1 MPEDNTLRFLSFQ
14 RFSPAAA
21 VIFALSLMLAA
32 LSGCAPTATVRG
44 GRADLNAVKLLPYD
58 GPKARIAVAR
68 FADKTAKGYGSIGDG
83 LATMFVTAL
92 VNSDRYIVLER
103 DIIDEII
110 AEQDLVTAGR
120 ASVLTGAP
128 TGEIEGAEL
137 LVIGA
142 VTEFEPNKFGIGGGI
157 IGLGT
162 LIGSALLHEQN
173 SNMPVGAAAYTES
186 HIAIDVRL
194 VEAATSRVL
203 ANVSVE
209 GRGQDWGGFVAG
221 EVGGGKSE
229 LPLAFGGFQNAA
241 TEKAVRAA
249 IDIAVTAIAAET
261 PHSFLRHEDAQYA
274 SGSIAGFSYLD
285 LAPANTAAF
294 GSPGA
299 TVAADAGQWDALARS
314 LGLEGKNLAPPV
326 DFQSS
331 RVVAVAAGKQ
341 GTPGLRIAVEK
352 AVRHTDRIEITAS
365 LAAPA
370 PREDST
376 DGKKEAPAVGNPV
389 VLLAME
395 RSELPVSVVWKARA
409 D

>member
-1 MPEDNTLRFLSFQ
+1 
-14 RFSPAAA
+14 
-21 VIFALSLMLAA
+21 
-32 LSGCAPTATVRG
+32 
-44 GRADLNAVKLLPYD
+44 
-58 GPKARIAVAR
+58 
-68 FADKTAKGYGSIGDG
+68 
-83 LATMFVTAL
+83 
-92 VNSDRYIVLER
+92 
-103 DIIDEII
+103 
-110 AEQDLVTAGR
+110 
-120 ASVLTGAP
+120 
-128 TGEIEGAEL
+128 
-137 LVIGA
+137 
-142 VTEFEPNKFGIGGGI
+142 
-157 IGLGT
+157 
-162 LIGSALLHEQN
+162 
-173 SNMPVGAAAYTES
+173 MPVGAAAYTES

-203 ANVSVE
+203 ASVSVE

-241 TEKAVRAA
+241 AEKAVRAA

-261 PHSFLRHEDAQYA
+261 PHSFLRHQDAQYA

-285 LAPANTAAF
+285 LAPANTASFA
-294 GSPGA
+294 SPGA
-299 TVAADAGQWDALARS
+299 TVAADAGQWDAMARS
-314 LGLEGKNLAPPV
+314 LGLEGKSLAPPV

-341 GTPGLRIAVEK
+341 STPGLRIAVEK

-370 PREDST
+370 PQG
-376 DGKKEAPAVGNPV
+376 DGRDDKKEAPAAGNPV

-395 RSELPVSVVWKARA
+395 RSDLPVSVVWKASA